1 MTDTRLRLTILGGYL
16 GSGKTTWLRHQLH
29 VGAFGPRVHVVVNEA
44 AEVPVDDALLVGA
57 EGMTLLAGG
66 CCCCAGRDGLIAA
79 LRGLCDA
86 RSRLSADVPRL
97 ERIVLETSGLADP
110 GAIVA
115 AVQADPVLI
124 NHIVVDGTIVAV
136 DALHAL
142 AQLATE
148 PLGRRQVGAA
158 DRLVLTK
165 TDACDPDA
173 LATLRATLAMLNGH
187 ATLTAAVLGEEVALP
202 PLAPDAAPAV
212 LPALSDEDLRGP
224 IAPTQVAI
232 PEGMDWSAFTLW
244 LSALLHAR
252 GDDLVRVKGVVRT
265 PAGRLLLQTVR
276 KVVQSP
282 EILPDQGDARHG
294 HAIDNH
300 IVFIGRGYRPQ
311 DLGRSLHRF
320 LGLPPPNPHQGI

>member
-1 MTDTRLRLTILGGYL
+1 MTDTRLRLTLLGGYL

-44 AEVPVDDALLVGA
+44 AEVPVDDALLSGA
-57 EGMTLLAGG
+57 AGMTLLAGG
-66 CCCCAGRDGLIAA
+66 CCCCVGQGDLLAA

-86 RSRLSADVPRL
+86 RSRVSADEARL

-115 AVQADPVLI
+115 AIQGDPILV
-124 NHIVVDGTIVAV
+124 NHIMVDETIVAV

-142 AQLATE
+142 AQLTTE

-158 DRLVLTK
+158 DRFVLTK
-165 TDACDPDA
+165 TDACAPAA
-173 LATLRATLAMLNGH
+173 LATLRATLATLNGH
-187 ATLTAAVLGEEVALP
+187 ASTSAAVLGESVALTDLGPDTPPADLP
-202 PLAPDAAPAV
+202 PLG
-212 LPALSDEDLRGP
+212 EDLRGP
-224 IAPTQVAI
+224 IQPTQVAI
-232 PEGMDWSAFTLW
+232 PDGMDWSAFTLW

-282 EILPDQGDARHG
+282 EILPEQGDTRL
-294 HAIDNH
+294 DNH

-320 LGLPPPNPHQGI
+320 LGLPPPAQP

>member
-1 MTDTRLRLTILGGYL
+1 MTTDTRLRLTLLGGYL

-44 AEVPVDDALLVGA
+44 AETPVDDALLSGA
-57 EGMTLLAGG
+57 GGMTLLSGG
-66 CCCCAGRDGLIAA
+66 CCCCTGKAELVAA
-79 LRGLCDA
+79 LRKLCDD
-86 RSRLSADVPRL
+86 RSRLSASEDRL
-97 ERIVLETSGLADP
+97 DRIVLETSGLADP
-110 GAIVA
+110 AAILA
-115 AVQADPVLI
+115 AIQTDPVLV
-124 NHIVVDGTIVAV
+124 NHIVIEDTVVAV

-158 DRLVLTK
+158 DRIILTK
-165 TDACDPDA
+165 TRTCPAAA
-173 LATLRATLAMLNGH
+173 LATLRATLATLNGH
-187 ATLTAAVLGEEVALP
+187 AKITAAELGEDIPLPELPADAKPAILPELTAD
-202 PLAPDAAPAV
+202 DA
-212 LPALSDEDLRGP
+212 RGP
-224 IAPTQVAI
+224 IQPTQVAL
-232 PEGMDWSAFTLW
+232 PDDLDWSAFTLW

-282 EILPDQGDARHG
+282 EILPEQTDSRT
-294 HAIDNH
+294 DNM

-311 DLGRSLHRF
+311 DLGRSLNRF
-320 LGLPPPNPHQGI
+320 LSTPARPT